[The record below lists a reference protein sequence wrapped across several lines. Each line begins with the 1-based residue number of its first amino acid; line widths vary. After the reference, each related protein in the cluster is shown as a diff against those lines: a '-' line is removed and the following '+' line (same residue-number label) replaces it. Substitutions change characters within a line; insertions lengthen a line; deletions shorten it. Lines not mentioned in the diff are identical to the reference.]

1 MVARRKAG
9 FAARLIAAVVMCF
22 GFIMPVAG
30 AQAAATGAVSAITW
44 GQSRA
49 DVDREVALLKEIGA
63 RYVRANI
70 NWASFEADGK
80 GKPEAG
86 ALSMYDYAIDTA
98 RAAGLEVVMPLSD
111 GVPYWASGDP
121 AKYVDANGG
130 RHWNKT
136 YPPANMADYAD
147 AFRAVVARYAPR
159 GVHVFEVWN
168 EPNLGRFWASGPDP
182 AAYARMLQA
191 AYPAIKQADPQSTV
205 LLGGLSKN
213 DFAYLEGVYRAGGG
227 GYFDA
232 VAVHPYTYGVDPTV
246 TWNGVNAGEDRS
258 RLSWNSF
265 PALKEI
271 RRSMD
276 AFGDT
281 GKGVWITEFG
291 YSTTSHDGGV
301 TEARQAEY
309 LTKAF
314 EYVEQFPW
322 VKAMFWYSARNSP
335 WMKDADDY
343 ESRFGLVAT
352 DWRLKP
358 SATAL
363 QAYASTQPAA
373 PTSPASPTAPA
384 TPAPPAT
391 PTSPS
396 TPTNQTV
403 PTNPTTP
410 SSPTTPASPTPPRAN
425 AAPMVRI
432 TRPLAAARFSLVLDL
447 AATATDDDRVTRV
460 DFRVDGRTVAT
471 DTTAPFALRWRVP
484 TRLAR
489 GAHTITAVAYDAA
502 GLRATDTVSATRVS
516 QTSARSAKRAT
527 ARKRAAHLRALAQR
541 ANRPR

>member
-1 MVARRKAG
+1 
-9 FAARLIAAVVMCF
+9 
-22 GFIMPVAG
+22 
-30 AQAAATGAVSAITW
+30 
-44 GQSRA
+44 
-49 DVDREVALLKEIGA
+49 
-63 RYVRANI
+63 
-70 NWASFEADGK
+70 
-80 GKPEAG
+80 
-86 ALSMYDYAIDTA
+86 
-98 RAAGLEVVMPLSD
+98 
-111 GVPYWASGDP
+111 
-121 AKYVDANGG
+121 
-130 RHWNKT
+130 
-136 YPPANMADYAD
+136 
-147 AFRAVVARYAPR
+147 
-159 GVHVFEVWN
+159 
-168 EPNLGRFWASGPDP
+168 
-182 AAYARMLQA
+182 MLQA

-265 PALKEI
+265 PAIKEI

-281 GKGVWITEFG
+281 GKDVWITEFG

-314 EYVEQFPW
+314 TYVEQFPW
-322 VKAMFWYSARNSP
+322 VKAMLWYSARNSP

-363 QAYASTQPAA
+363 QAYASTQPSAPA
-373 PTSPASPTAPA
+373 SPTTPTAPVTPTSPAT
-384 TPAPPAT
+384 
-391 PTSPS
+391 
-396 TPTNQTV
+396 
-403 PTNPTTP
+403 PTTP
-410 SSPTTPASPTPPRAN
+410 TTPTTPASPTPPRAN

-502 GLRATDTVSATRVS
+502 GLRATDTVFATRVS
-516 QTSARSAKRAT
+516 QLSARGAKRAT
-527 ARKRAAHLRALAQR
+527 ARKRAARLRALAQR
-541 ANRPR
+541 ATRPR